1 MLKFQTFSLLHFVIV
16 IRLFIAIP
24 LAVICV
30 KLNFNPKILM
40 TEFEL
45 ETKEVFQFKMFN
57 NLDWDK
63 TKLTFFFYWLTLV
76 NIKIDIIVK
85 AHKNLKILK
94 SFQAFKEAL
103 IYVWMDVLFIRIFL
117 LKVSDRATLSSWSG
131 VWYLYGIFDLK
142 KHISWCGISSLFPF
156 HRKALVWWCV
166 ISCLVLVNLEIYMCA
181 IKRKIR
187 DVGVI
192 KMYSRCTISLE
203 AFWKMCSIK

>member
-63 TKLTFFFYWLTLV
+63 TKLTFFFY
-76 NIKIDIIVK
+76 
-85 AHKNLKILK
+85 
-94 SFQAFKEAL
+94 
-103 IYVWMDVLFIRIFL
+103 
-117 LKVSDRATLSSWSG
+117 
-131 VWYLYGIFDLK
+131 
-142 KHISWCGISSLFPF
+142 
-156 HRKALVWWCV
+156 
-166 ISCLVLVNLEIYMCA
+166 
-181 IKRKIR
+181 
-187 DVGVI
+187 
-192 KMYSRCTISLE
+192 
-203 AFWKMCSIK
+203 